1 MKRRFKSILCVML
14 ALVMTAA
21 VAAPVSAA
29 YPSADESL
37 RFRPDGS
44 FTILQFTDTQDTQ
57 WPSPNLLTLI
67 QKAIDTSKPDL
78 VVFTGDQLK
87 NYDSDYGKNGHDW
100 KVKKALHAIIQPA
113 VARGIP
119 FAFAFGNHDSQ
130 LSFTLEEQVA
140 FLQKYKGC
148 LVKDE
153 GPTISGCGNYNV
165 PVLGSSGDAA
175 AFNLYFLDSN
185 QSKVLPDQIDWYI
198 AKSSELKVNNG
209 GAPVPSIEFQHI
221 VPYNDDLVGAF
232 AAQGD
237 VKASFFGHNH
247 YRSDNYNWL
256 GIELYY
262 TPTAGFNE
270 FAPGRDRG
278 ARVIKLNENE
288 PDSIETYILTFND
301 LFDDNPITDC
311 RYLLFTLGEIQGN
324 AWEKTVSVL
333 SSVSQAL
340 LYLAKISQGN
350 PGTVISELFVFFGF
364 DSGLREYR

>member
-1 MKRRFKSILCVML
+1 MVM
-14 ALVMTAA
+14 
-21 VAAPVSAA
+21 
-29 YPSADESL
+29 
-37 RFRPDGS
+37 
-44 FTILQFTDTQDTQ
+44 I
-57 WPSPNLLTLI
+57 
-67 QKAIDTSKPDL
+67 
-78 VVFTGDQLK
+78 
-87 NYDSDYGKNGHDW
+87 GKL
-100 KVKKALHAIIQPA
+100 KKALHAIIQPA